1 MFGWETNVQINR
13 FNTGFTLL
21 EMAVVLLI
29 VGLLLSGLLPTLSAQ
44 AEQQRIADT
53 RKQMNEIRDALLGF
67 AVSKGRLPCPADGT
81 LTSENNAGMELTAGS
96 GVAMVC
102 SSNRGVVPWVTLG
115 VNETDAWGRRYSYRI
130 TSTFADGEDGTGS
143 NCAVSSGVSFQL
155 CSLGNLTVYK
165 TSGGAKVSDNLPAV
179 IVSHGQ
185 NGLGAY
191 TPQGNQ
197 INGSI
202 ADESENADN
211 NNSFVSKEF
220 TTSFDDLV
228 LWLSPNLLF
237 NRMVYAGRVL

>member
-81 LTSENNAGMELTAGS
+81 LTSENNAGLELTAGS

-115 VNETDAWGRRYSYRI
+115 MNETDAWGRRYSYRI

-191 TPQGNQ
+191 TQQGKQ
-197 INGSI
+197 INGV
-202 ADESENADN
+202 ADDESENTDN
-211 NNSFVSKEF
+211 NNAFVSKEF
-220 TTSFDDLV
+220 TTTFDDLLCWV
-228 LWLSPNLLF
+228 SPNILF
-237 NRMVYAGRVL
+237 NRLVSAGKIP